1 MQSKVDEVSI
11 KCESVSETQGVLRNA
26 IRKKLFNH
34 PPPCFQI
41 SLIRDN
47 YFQGVHMYFVI

>member
-11 KCESVSETQGVLRNA
+11 KCKSVSETQGVLRNA
-26 IRKKLFNH
+26 IRKKLVNH